1 MARANGCHP
10 AQRPPARR
18 RAAAHAGS
26 WYDARA
32 GVLGHELGAWLGA
45 AKDAA
50 SDSEPPA
57 GAPVRAIIAPHA
69 GYRFSGETAAHA
81 YAALSAARSRV
92 RRVFVLGPSHH
103 WFTRRCALSQ
113 MTSYETP
120 LGDLA
125 IDADTYAALR
135 ETGKFDTMSKQVDE
149 DEHSIEMHLPYIVK
163 CVEPGTRYV
172 CARSAKRAYRR
183 ACVFGPFCC
192 AWCAAIACS
201 WRA

>member
-1 MARANGCHP
+1 MR
-10 AQRPPARR
+10 
-18 RAAAHAGS
+18 
-26 WYDARA
+26 
-32 GVLGHELGAWLGA
+32 L
-45 AKDAA
+45 
-50 SDSEPPA
+50 
-57 GAPVRAIIAPHA
+57 
-69 GYRFSGETAAHA
+69 
-81 YAALSAARSRV
+81 
-92 RRVFVLGPSHH
+92 
-103 WFTRRCALSQ
+103 Q

-172 CARSAKRAYRR
+172 RARSASVPIGVR
-183 ACVFGPFCC
+183 ACSVLLLRVVRRDSIFSP
-192 AWCAAIACS
+192 

>member
-1 MARANGCHP
+1 M
-10 AQRPPARR
+10 
-18 RAAAHAGS
+18 
-26 WYDARA
+26 
-32 GVLGHELGAWLGA
+32 
-45 AKDAA
+45 
-50 SDSEPPA
+50 
-57 GAPVRAIIAPHA
+57 RAIIAPHA

-172 CARSAKRAYRR
+172 RARSAKRAYLR